1 MKVKPI
7 INHKTCS
14 GPRNGG
20 TVPYIYIH
28 CVYIYIYIHIMII
41 YLYILGHIFVGL
53 GRMIGSSNKSVPEMA
68 IDT

>member
-7 INHKTCS
+7 INHKTFS

-20 TVPYIYIH
+20 TVPYIYEYTV
-28 CVYIYIYIHIMII
+28 CIYIYTYYD
-41 YLYILGHIFVGL
+41 YLYIQGHIFVRL

>member
-1 MKVKPI
+1 MEVLY
-7 INHKTCS
+7 H
-14 GPRNGG
+14 
-20 TVPYIYIH
+20 IYIH

-41 YLYILGHIFVGL
+41 YLYIQGHIFVGL

>member
-7 INHKTCS
+7 INHKTFS

-20 TVPYIYIH
+20 TVPYIYM
-28 CVYIYIYIHIMII
+28 YILCIYIHIMII
-41 YLYILGHIFVGL
+41 YLYIQGHIFVRL